1 MNSCL
6 FARLVVDLLL
16 NEHAFSNLSSGLAGF
31 WIDNDKFE
39 VSSGG
44 SSVSKQTET
53 DLMFRPVGLKAS
65 CKNIGVFVRD
75 LRNHC
80 TLPISRLPLVGL
92 SGGAARRHEIGKSWV
107 VLTLVPA

>member
-1 MNSCL
+1 M
-6 FARLVVDLLL
+6 FFVGLVVDFLL
-16 NEHAFSNLSSGLAGF
+16 NKHAFAIFSSGLASF
-31 WIDNDKFE
+31 WIDNDKFD

-44 SSVSKQTET
+44 SSVSEKTET
-53 DLMFRPVGLKAS
+53 DLMFRPVSVKAS
-65 CKNIGVFVRD
+65 YKNIGSFVRGIQ
-75 LRNHC
+75 NHC